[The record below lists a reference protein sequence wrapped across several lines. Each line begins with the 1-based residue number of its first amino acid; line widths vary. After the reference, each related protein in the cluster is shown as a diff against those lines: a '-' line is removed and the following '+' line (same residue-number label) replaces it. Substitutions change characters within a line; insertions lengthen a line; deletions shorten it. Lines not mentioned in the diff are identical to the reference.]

1 MAYAKRLRQSGTLD
15 FAAANIFRHLCI
27 LPCRLASDYLDALE
41 QTWLSGGSAPRR
53 QIIQLAILINA
64 LILGQRLLRPF
75 ARFFP
80 PNRGAAVIY
89 INLSHEN
96 LTRQQVIGR
105 FIRRHA
111 AKVVLFIHDLIPLEF
126 PEYVRPGQAGL
137 HRARLETALA
147 LADALL
153 VNSNATRQAVMR
165 YAGTRNLAPVH
176 VLPLA
181 VRDSLPSQEPM
192 EPAPY
197 FVCLGTI
204 EPRKNHLLLLHV
216 WRSLAATEA
225 TIPRLLVIGRRGWEN
240 EMVVD
245 MLERCADLAGHVEER
260 PGVTD
265 DELQGLLAGA
275 RALLLPSFAEGFGL
289 PVAEA
294 LSCGTPA
301 ICSDLPALREA
312 GGLVPEYLDPLDGL
326 AWRQAILD
334 YAAPGSP
341 RRQAQLE
348 RLRHWLPPRWSDH
361 FAAFDQV
368 IAALCSPLSEPRL
381 TDRGTTAYLPGIV

>member
-1 MAYAKRLRQSGTLD
+1 MAYAKRLRQSGPLD
-15 FAAANIFRHLCI
+15 FAAANIFRHLCV
-27 LPCRLASDYLDALE
+27 LPRRLASDYLDALE
-41 QTWLSGGSAPRR
+41 QTWRSGGSAPRR
-53 QIIQLAILINA
+53 RMIQLAIVINA
-64 LILGQRLLRPF
+64 LILGHRLLRPV
-75 ARFFP
+75 ARFSP
-80 PNRGAAVIY
+80 RNRGAEVVY
-89 INLSHEN
+89 VNLSHEN
-96 LTRQQVIGR
+96 LTRSQVIDR
-105 FIRRHA
+105 FIQLYA
-111 AKVVLFIHDLIPLEF
+111 AKAVIFVHDLIPLAF
-126 PEYVRPGQAGL
+126 PEYVRPGQTEL

-153 VNSNATRQAVMR
+153 VNSNATRQALLR
-165 YAGTRNLAPVH
+165 YAGTRNVAPVH

-181 VRDSLPSQEPM
+181 VQGGLPGPEPV

-216 WRSLAATEA
+216 WRALAATEA
-225 TIPRLLVIGRRGWEN
+225 VIPRLLVIGRRGWEN

-245 MLERCADLAGHVEER
+245 MLDRCADLAGHVEER

-265 DELQGLLAGA
+265 AALHGLLAGA
-275 RALLLPSFAEGFGL
+275 CALLLPSFAEGFGL

-294 LSCGTPA
+294 LSSGTPA

-312 GGLVPEYLDPLDGL
+312 GGPVPEYLDPLDGL

-334 YAAPGSP
+334 YAAPFSP

-348 RLRHWLPPRWSDH
+348 RLRHWRPPDWSDH

-368 IAALCSPLSEPRL
+368 IAALSRPMPAPRL
-381 TDRGTTAYLPGIV
+381 TEQGTTAYLPGIV